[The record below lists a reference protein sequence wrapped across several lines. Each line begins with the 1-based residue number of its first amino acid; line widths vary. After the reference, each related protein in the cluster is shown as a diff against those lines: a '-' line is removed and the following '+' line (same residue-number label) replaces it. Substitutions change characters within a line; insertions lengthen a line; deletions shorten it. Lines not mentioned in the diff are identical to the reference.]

1 MSAELHTL
9 SVAEGIYQVRIPLPF
24 ALNSVNC
31 YLLRDEDGWA
41 IVDTGIHWPKALDAW
56 RAAFAELQLSP
67 ADVSRIVLTHV
78 HPDHYGLAGW
88 WQAQAAEHGRVVQVY
103 TSAREI
109 QQARLIWSEHEDER
123 VHFGQWLIDQGMPQ
137 AMAQEVHAGMDDTR
151 AMTRPAPSALH
162 ALDTSEGLLIGGRR
176 WRLLEYGGHSDG
188 HLLLYD
194 EADQLMLCGDHVLMK
209 ITPNIGIWTQTDPNP
224 LGNFIASL
232 ETLRELP
239 VRLAL
244 PGHKTLIHDWR
255 GRIEELLAHHEERLQ
270 VTLQAVQAGRHTPY
284 EVSTMLSP
292 LVQTALAVQAGRH
305 TPYEVSLAI
314 FDSARFTAHEWRF
327 ALAEGLAHLDHLDH
341 RGEIVRSEERAWYQ
355 AR

>member
-1 MSAELHTL
+1 MNTSHAQH
-9 SVAEGIYQVRIPLPF
+9 VAEGIYQVPIPLPF

-31 YLLRDEDGWA
+31 YLLRDDDGWA

-56 RAAFAELQLSP
+56 RAAFAELHLSP
-67 ADVSRIVLTHV
+67 ADVSRIILTHV

-88 WQAQAAEHGRVVQVY
+88 WQAQAAEHGRNVQVY

-109 QQARLIWSEHEDER
+109 LQARLIWSEHER
-123 VHFGQWLIDQGMPQ
+123 VHFGQWLVTQGMS
-137 AMAQEVHAGMDDTR
+137 ATMAQQVHDDMEDTR
-151 AMTRPAPSALH
+151 IMTRPAPSALQ
-162 ALDTSEGLLIGGRR
+162 ALDITQPLQIGARR
-176 WRLLEYGGHSDG
+176 FRVYQTAGHSDG
-188 HLLLYD
+188 HLLFYD
-194 EADQLMLCGDHVLMK
+194 EDDQLMLCGDHVLMK

-224 LGNFIASL
+224 LGSFITSL
-232 ETLRELP
+232 SWLRDLP

-270 VTLQAVQAGRHTPY
+270 VTLKAVHEGH
-284 EVSTMLSP
+284 
-292 LVQTALAVQAGRH
+292 H

-327 ALAEGLAHLDHLDH
+327 ALAEGLSHLDYLYH
-341 RGEIVRSEERAWYQ
+341 RGQLAREAERVRYYPR
-355 AR
+355 